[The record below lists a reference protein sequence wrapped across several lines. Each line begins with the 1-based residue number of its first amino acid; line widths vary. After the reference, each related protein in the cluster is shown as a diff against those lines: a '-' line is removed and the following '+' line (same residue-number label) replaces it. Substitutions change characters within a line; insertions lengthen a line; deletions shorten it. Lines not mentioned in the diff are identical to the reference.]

1 MSKSQKSKA
10 DIDLIQKFSQTD
22 ANKKSFPLT
31 VDHIKSWSQKKFDTK
46 LESAVLR
53 RREKRREKE
62 DADDENTAKNQ
73 TKLEA
78 ELGTITQ
85 TMDKNHKETTANANK
100 HQEENLTNQNKIL
113 ESNDNVLK
121 TLKKLEKRYR
131 DLDHKVSSGKASKQE
146 RDKLATLT
154 KQLQDAKDQI
164 KDLESVAKSLF
175 DDDDGEPEEEEDG
188 TLQYLYASKL

>member
-85 TMDKNHKETTANANK
+85 TITGIGADFTWPEGSGGDALFAVIN
-100 HQEENLTNQNKIL
+100 
-113 ESNDNVLK
+113 ESGSAPPFDLNSDQFPECGSSSVDDN
-121 TLKKLEKRYR
+121 
-131 DLDHKVSSGKASKQE
+131 
-146 RDKLATLT
+146 
-154 KQLQDAKDQI
+154 
-164 KDLESVAKSLF
+164 
-175 DDDDGEPEEEEDG
+175 
-188 TLQYLYASKL
+188 YASFIPDYNQGAADTRFTPTIAKLSDNIKCMDMARYACGLCIHQYPI